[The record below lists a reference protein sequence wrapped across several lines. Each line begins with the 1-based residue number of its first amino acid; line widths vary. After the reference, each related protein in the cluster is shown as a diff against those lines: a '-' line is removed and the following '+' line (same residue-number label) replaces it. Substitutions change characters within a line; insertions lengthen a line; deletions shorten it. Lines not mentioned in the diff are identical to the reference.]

1 MGRRPERVGHLI
13 REIVAEAIQT
23 RLNDPRIEPLTSIT
37 RVNVSA
43 DLSLAR
49 INVSV
54 LGTPAR
60 QELTL
65 NALRGAASRLRAIVR
80 ERITARHIPQ
90 LEFYLDDSIK
100 RGIETVNQLDELL
113 PPPLDEDDEEALDDA
128 AARDELADDAAADAA
143 NRPAARADDAAP
155 RTGADAR
162 EDG

>member
-1 MGRRPERVGHLI
+1 M
-13 REIVAEAIQT
+13 A

-54 LGTPAR
+54 FATPAR
-60 QELTL
+60 QQLTL
-65 NALRGAASRLRAIVR
+65 TALKAAASRLRGIVR
-80 ERITARHIPQ
+80 ERLVARHIPR

-100 RGIETVNQLDELL
+100 RGIETINTLDEVL
-113 PPPLDEDDEEALDDA
+113 PPPPPTAADDTDTAASDEPAGPAPRSDA
-128 AARDELADDAAADAA
+128 AS
-143 NRPAARADDAAP
+143 PAG
-155 RTGADAR
+155 GADER